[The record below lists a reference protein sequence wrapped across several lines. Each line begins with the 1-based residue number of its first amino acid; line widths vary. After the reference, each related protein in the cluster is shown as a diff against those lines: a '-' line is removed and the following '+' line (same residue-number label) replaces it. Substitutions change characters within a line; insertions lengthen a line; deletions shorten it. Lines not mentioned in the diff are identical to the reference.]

1 MKKTFFFLVL
11 AVALG
16 AGLSSCTY
24 YENDPVPVEVPDTV
38 YFDTNVLP
46 IFDARCDNTGCHA
59 TGGIAPDLTGPNAY
73 NSLIVFGYV
82 DTDFPKQSQLYL
94 KMISSG
100 TMAKYTLPGDADIV
114 LKWIEQGAL
123 DSKEP

>member
-1 MKKTFFFLVL
+1 MKKILSFLVL
-11 AVALG
+11 AVAVG
-16 AGLSSCTY
+16 AGVSSCTY
-24 YENDPVPVEVPDTV
+24 YENDPVPVVLPDTV

-59 TGGIAPDLTGPNAY
+59 TGGIAPDLTTANAY
-73 NSLIVFGYV
+73 NSLITFGYV
-82 DTDFPKQSQLYL
+82 DTDLPEQSQIYI
-94 KMISSG
+94 KMSTGS
-100 TMAKYTLPGDADIV
+100 MAKFTSPGDADIV